1 MTKALILL
9 LAILAIGVVT
19 SLPAGAYDPPLPDGL
34 VYEATVERDADTCV
48 LKHNL
53 MDWVGRHWFQ
63 QESAGWRVGHW
74 RIAYANYVRRPQFER
89 YIDLRD
95 EIDSNGHSDEWL
107 YFADSYVQ
115 SLPTSV
121 TSVFRFIDTKNA
133 RRDAFVWE
141 RSAPDRYGS
150 LIYRGTRE
158 QAFNWKLADP
168 TLTGVRLLGELQAC
182 IASLSAQEALAAV
195 QKDIET
201 EAEVQRTSATV
212 TEAQIA
218 GVGAILTAVNEGNNE
233 IAELSAKIDAL
244 TAQLAA
250 LVALLTEAGIN

>member
-1 MTKALILL
+1 MTKVLSL
-9 LAILAIGVVT
+9 LATILAIGVVT
-19 SLPAGAYDPPLPDGL
+19 SLPARAYDPPLPDGL

-53 MDWVGRHWFQ
+53 MDWVSRHWFQ

-74 RIAYANYVRRPQFER
+74 RIAYGNYVRSPQFER
-89 YIDLRD
+89 HIDISD
-95 EIDSNGHSDEWL
+95 EIDSYGHRDEWL

-115 SLPTSV
+115 SLPLSV

-150 LIYRGTRE
+150 LIYRGKRE

-182 IASLSAQEALAAV
+182 IASLSADDALATV
-195 QKDIET
+195 QQNIET
-201 EAEVQRTSATV
+201 EQIVVETQAAV
-212 TEAQIA
+212 TETQIA
-218 GVGAILTAVNEGNNE
+218 SSQEILTAVNEGNNE